1 MVLFSSF
8 LIAMF
13 VSMILIP
20 PLMRAAGRLGFVD
33 IPDARKVHTQ
43 VVPRIGGIAMV
54 CGTLLSMLLWMP
66 IDRQVLAFVAGI
78 VIIAGF
84 GIWDDRHDLDYR
96 VKFFGQLLAVLLA
109 VLYGGVVITHIPL
122 WPGEALPPYVAIP
135 LTVFVLLG
143 ITNAINLSDGLDGL
157 AGGTSLLS
165 IGMIAL
171 LGYRAD
177 DAVVVLAAITLM
189 GSLLGFLRYNT
200 YPATVF
206 MGDGGSQ
213 FLGFAAGVLAILL
226 TQDEHPMLSSALP
239 LLLLGLPI
247 LDTLYVMCLRIA
259 RGQSPFHADKNH
271 IHHKLLSL
279 GLDHY
284 EAVFLIYLVQAGL
297 VMSAYFLSY
306 QSDLLILGI
315 YAAFSLGVIGL
326 FWYAAQT
333 NWQLRRGRPG
343 GLGPM
348 LGARWQSM
356 RDSGRFQ
363 RWAAGTALALLPL
376 YFLLAAVAVPNVAA
390 DIALLAA
397 ALFLVLL
404 FLMFRR
410 RGRAYTWMERGGA
423 YILCA
428 VTVYLFQ
435 QQLPDSEAYRLLLNV
450 YFVTLAVAVVVG
462 IFLAADARF
471 RLTPLDF
478 LVVFIAFTVPN
489 LPGSTL
495 GIWQVGE
502 LAAKLIVLYY
512 SLELILTRMGAYADM
527 VRVVMVATACL
538 LGLKGLV

>member
-1 MVLFSSF
+1 MILFSSF

-13 VSMILIP
+13 ISMLLIP
-20 PLMRAAGRLGFVD
+20 PLMRAAGRFGFVD
-33 IPDARKVHTQ
+33 VPDARKVHSHI
-43 VVPRIGGIAMV
+43 VPRIGGIAMV

-66 IDRQVLAFVAGI
+66 IDRQVIALVAGI

-84 GIWDDRHDLDYR
+84 GVWDDRFDIDYR
-96 VKFFGQLLAVLLA
+96 LKFLGQTLAVLLV
-109 VLYGGVVITHIPL
+109 VLYGDVVIRHVPL
-122 WPGEALPPYVAIP
+122 WPGDALPSYVAIP
-135 LTVFVLLG
+135 FTVFVLLG

-189 GSLLGFLRYNT
+189 GSILGFLRYNT

-213 FLGFAAGVLAILL
+213 FLGFSAGVLAILL
-226 TQDEHPMLSSALP
+226 TQDDNPMLSSALP

-247 LDTLYVMCLRIA
+247 LDTLYVMFQRISQ
-259 RGQSPFHADKNH
+259 GHSPFHADKNH

-284 EAVFLIYLVQAGL
+284 EAVFLIYLIQAGL
-297 VMSAYFLSY
+297 VMSAYFLCY
-306 QSDLLILGI
+306 QSDLLILAV

-326 FWYAAQT
+326 FWYASRR
-333 NWQLRRGRPG
+333 NWRLRRGRPEG
-343 GLGPM
+343 VGTK
-348 LGARWQSM
+348 LGAGWQSL
-356 RDSGRFQ
+356 RDSGRIQ
-363 RWAAGTALALLPL
+363 RWAAVSALVLLPL
-376 YFLLAAVAVPNVAA
+376 YLLLAGIAVPEVPA

-397 ALFLVLL
+397 ALFLVL
-404 FLMFRR
+404 FLLLLRR
-410 RGRAYTWMERGGA
+410 RGRAYAWMERGGA

-428 VTVYLFQ
+428 IVVYLFQ
-435 QQLPDSEAYRLLLNV
+435 QQGPGDTVYQAVINA
-450 YFVTLAVAVVVG
+450 YFVILALAVVIG

-478 LVVFIAFTVPN
+478 LVVFFAFTVPN

-495 GIWQVGE
+495 GTWQVGE
-502 LAAKLIVLYY
+502 MAAKLIVLFYT
-512 SLELILTRMGAYADM
+512 LELVLTRMTAHTDLL
-527 VRVVMVATACL
+527 RVTMVATACI
-538 LGLKGLV
+538 LGLKGVV

>member
-13 VSMILIP
+13 ISMILIP

-33 IPDARKVHTQ
+33 IPDARKVHSHI
-43 VVPRIGGIAMV
+43 VPRIGGIAMV

-66 IDRQVLAFVAGI
+66 IDRQVLAFVVGI

-84 GIWDDRHDLDYR
+84 GIWDDRHNLDYR
-96 VKFFGQLLAVLLA
+96 VKFLGQLLAVLLV
-109 VLYGGVVITHIPL
+109 VLYGGVIITHMPL
-122 WPGEALPPYVAIP
+122 WSGEALPPYMAIP

-247 LDTLYVMCLRIA
+247 LDTLYVMCQRIA

-297 VMSAYFLSY
+297 VMSAYFLCY
-306 QSDLLILGI
+306 QSDLLILAI
-315 YAAFSLGVIGL
+315 YAAFSLGIIGL

-333 NWQLRRGRPG
+333 NWQLRRDRPG
-343 GLGPM
+343 GLGSM

-363 RWAAGTALALLPL
+363 RLAAGTALALLPL
-376 YFLLAAVAVPNVAA
+376 YFLFAVVAVPNVTS

-404 FLMFRR
+404 VLMFRR

-489 LPGSTL
+489 LPNSTL
-495 GIWQVGE
+495 GIWQAGD

-538 LGLKGLV
+538 FGLKGLI